1 MKQNAFPSDTKVII
15 ITENLRRWY
24 FKKIHVLKNHMKVF
38 DNLYSSQ
45 KLFSKQ
51 WKPLRKERIIVS
63 DRCTSKQWEGKTSVA
78 KVKRQGND
86 MQTPSERSL
95 ITFIV
100 RINFIIVTGKNTC
113 NAFPTDSKKISEKHF

>member
-24 FKKIHVLKNHMKVF
+24 FKKIHVLKNHTKDF

-78 KVKRQGND
+78 KVKRQGHD

-100 RINFIIVTGKNTC
+100 RINLL
-113 NAFPTDSKKISEKHF
+113 

>member
-1 MKQNAFPSDTKVII
+1 MKLNAFPSDTKVII

-24 FKKIHVLKNHMKVF
+24 FKKIHVLKNHMKDF

-78 KVKRQGND
+78 KAKRQGHD

-100 RINFIIVTGKNTC
+100 RINFIIVTGKNT
-113 NAFPTDSKKISEKHF
+113 